1 MKLAVAI
8 LVACAASA
16 AAAQQIYRWTDKDG
30 RIHITDTPPPPDAK
44 EVVQKKPQS
53 NSAVPQVSQ
62 NEPYALQVARKNY
75 PVTLYTSSN
84 CEACGEARRFLNA
97 RGVPFTEII
106 VSDEKSFAELR
117 RLVGSNSV
125 PAILVGPMV
134 QKGFEESMYNRMLDS
149 AGYPK
154 AGILPARA
162 QAEQKKTELAT
173 ELSETKR
180 NLKGANLHGTALTG
194 AVWSN
199 TTCPDGT
206 NSDNDG
212 GTCANNE

>member
-1 MKLAVAI
+1 MRLAVAI

-30 RIHITDTPPPPDAK
+30 RTHITDTPPPPDAK

-53 NSAVPQVSQ
+53 NSTVPQVSE

-75 PVTLYTSSN
+75 PVTLYTSPD
-84 CEACGEARRFLNA
+84 CEACGDARQLLSG

-106 VSDEKSFAELR
+106 VSDERSFAELR
-117 RLVGSNSV
+117 RLVGSYSV
-125 PAILVGPMV
+125 PAILVGAMV
-134 QKGFEESMYNRMLDS
+134 QKGFEQSMYNRMLDA

-162 QAEQKKTELAT
+162 QAEPKSGETESKPAEVQVT
-173 ELSETKR
+173 PR
-180 NLKGANLHGTALTG
+180 GPYAPGAPRQPSYNR
-194 AVWSN
+194 
-199 TTCPDGT
+199 
-206 NSDNDG
+206 
-212 GTCANNE
+212 

>member
-44 EVVQKKPQS
+44 EVVPKKPQS
-53 NSAVPQVSQ
+53 NSAVPQVSE

-84 CEACGEARRFLNA
+84 CEACGDARQLLNA
-97 RGVPFTEII
+97 RGVPFTEIV
-106 VSDEKSFAELR
+106 VSDEKSFAELQR
-117 RLVGSNSV
+117 VAGSHSV
-125 PAILVGPMV
+125 PVILVGPMV
-134 QKGFEESMYNRMLDS
+134 QKGFEASMYNRMLDS

-154 AGILPARA
+154 AGILPTRA
-162 QAEQKKTELAT
+162 QAEPKNGEAPTTPPAAEVTPRGPYAP
-173 ELSETKR
+173 
-180 NLKGANLHGTALTG
+180 GAPRQPNY
-194 AVWSN
+194 N
-199 TTCPDGT
+199 K
-206 NSDNDG
+206 
-212 GTCANNE
+212 